1 MALSTDLR
9 DYTLAAIK
17 SANKN
22 IQVTVGREGP
32 EGLPFT
38 VTHNGKTY
46 VFFVEEED
54 GFIVFKYPA
63 GRGLA
68 KSTRPVKDVDKY
80 MDDIK
85 VIVQGVLAELRK
97 SA

>member
-1 MALSTDLR
+1 MALSTDIR

-17 SANKN
+17 AANKN

-32 EGLPFT
+32 EGVPFA
-38 VTHNGKTY
+38 VKHNNERY
-46 VFFVEEED
+46 VFFVKEED

-68 KSTRPVKDVDKY
+68 KSTRPVKDVDKH
-80 MDDIK
+80 MDDVK
-85 VIVQGVLAELRK
+85 VIVQGIITKLRK